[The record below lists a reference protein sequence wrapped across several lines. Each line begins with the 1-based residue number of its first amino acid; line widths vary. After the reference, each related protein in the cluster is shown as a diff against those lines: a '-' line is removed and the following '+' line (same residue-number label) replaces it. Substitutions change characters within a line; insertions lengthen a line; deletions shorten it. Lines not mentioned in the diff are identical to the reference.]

1 MADFQICIIVPLNK
15 WKCYDRFWIFVK
27 FWSSEWN
34 TENKMSE
41 LYFNEESDIFWGRY
55 MCQWSLSLH
64 RSSTISGWVWKEKR
78 RVVVKAMRKK
88 LSISTL
94 QLPICYILEYEI
106 SISANADIA
115 KTKREK
121 QIVFVVEKWMQCLS
135 YYITLYY
142 RGVQGKHLAIQLLWA
157 SARLL
162 VTRASLVYLVDEFF
176 FLFLV

>member
-1 MADFQICIIVPLNK
+1 
-15 WKCYDRFWIFVK
+15 
-27 FWSSEWN
+27 
-34 TENKMSE
+34 
-41 LYFNEESDIFWGRY
+41 
-55 MCQWSLSLH
+55 
-64 RSSTISGWVWKEKR
+64 
-78 RVVVKAMRKK
+78 MRKK
-88 LSISTL
+88 LNISTL
-94 QLPICYILEYEI
+94 QLPISYILEYEI

-142 RGVQGKHLAIQLLWA
+142 RGVQGKHLTIQLLWA

-162 VTRASLVYLVDEFF
+162 VTRASLVYLVNEFF